1 MQGDSKDV
9 KMDYRIARKP
19 SRRSSVAS
27 FHKNKLIEPVPFHQ
41 LFRFATRSDMILTC
55 TSAVL
60 GILCG
65 CVPPC
70 LSLLLG
76 NMMNSL
82 NLKDQDSF
90 NSAVNQ
96 VSTFMLMLG
105 CISAFLSYTY
115 TTCGMISAE
124 NQAIRLRKEYFKA
137 LLRQDMSWI
146 DVNQPGEAASR
157 LAEDTV
163 TFQVQGICGCLI
175 AALCKS
181 HAIKCADG
189 HRGAALHAL
198 LLHGPVHRRHRDRLL
213 QATPHPPRR
222 ADIRGRGK

>member
-1 MQGDSKDV
+1 MSGKELSDRTMS
-9 KMDYRIARKP
+9 RKS
-19 SRRSSVAS
+19 SRKSSVAS
-27 FHKNKLIEPVPFHQ
+27 MTKDKLIEPVPFRQ
-41 LFRFATRSDMILTC
+41 LFRFATPSDMTLTYI
-55 TSAVL
+55 SAVL

-82 NLKDQDSF
+82 NLADQNSF
-90 NSAVNQ
+90 NAAVNQ
-96 VSTFMLMLG
+96 VATFMLILG

-124 NQAIRLRKEYFKA
+124 NQAIRLRKDYFKA

-163 TFQVQGICGCLI
+163 TFQVSII
-175 AALCKS
+175 P
-181 HAIKCADG
+181 
-189 HRGAALHAL
+189 L
-198 LLHGPVHRRHRDRLL
+198 LLLGIRVHKVSVVFEI
-213 QATPHPPRR
+213 AYP
-222 ADIRGRGK
+222 KFY